1 MRSCL
6 TWLLALFIVG
16 LIASFLEWLPGAIKS
31 SGDWLVG
38 SGVIY
43 NLKLLLASAGLVIA
57 LGAVVVVIQAVS
69 DGITRSQLE
78 ARADLSEED
87 RKKYEE
93 FLSRVE
99 QRKLAANAN
108 RSEEDRKKYE
118 EFLAREELR
127 QLEANADRSEEDRKK
142 YEEFLAREEQ
152 QRIRA
157 EEPKQEQLL
166 ESQRRTRWKEYP
178 KQSILKALADDGEP
192 CLLVSLLKGRRSF
205 IAVSKDELKL
215 VLGAVNIDNESLGH
229 HQAFAGPEMIGVD
242 SGDKLK
248 VSTFTNG
255 SGGLVVFG
263 DIDSGSKGSQTA
275 HDSRV
280 MSSCIFL
287 TVRDMVSPLKQ
298 IVFDSP
304 IECRQWLGRIKI
316 IQTSYLKY
324 LSGLEADRD
333 VDDDWSR
340 DDLSPWDDDSL
351 EE

>member
-1 MRSCL
+1 MQCCL
-6 TWLLALFIVG
+6 SVLVFLAICSVIAT
-16 LIASFLEWLPGAIKS
+16 LIYAF
-31 SGDWLVG
+31 GDWTPGRVAMYILTV
-38 SGVIY
+38 
-43 NLKLLLASAGLVIA
+43 LLASAGVIIA
-57 LGAVVVVIQAVS
+57 LGAVVAVFAAVIH
-69 DGITRSQLE
+69 GMTRSRLE
-78 ARADLSEED
+78 AR
-87 RKKYEE
+87 
-93 FLSRVE
+93 
-99 QRKLAANAN
+99 
-108 RSEEDRKKYE
+108 
-118 EFLAREELR
+118 
-127 QLEANADRSEEDRKK
+127 ADRSEEDRKK

-152 QRIRA
+152 RRIRA

-178 KQSILKALADDGEP
+178 EQSILKALADGGEP

-229 HQAFAGPEMIGVD
+229 HQAFAGPEIIGVD

-324 LSGLEADRD
+324 LSGLEADMD